1 VQPVA
6 IDKESVMNP
15 TSPHRELPSE
25 QAPGHY
31 GPGYGDTAEHHGSD
45 AAIEQSPHG
54 KERRPHARPRD
65 EREPGEEP
73 RTGLGSRPDGAPTEN
88 TDTFFERS

>member
-1 VQPVA
+1 
-6 IDKESVMNP
+6 MNP
-15 TSPHRELPSE
+15 TPPRRELPPE

-45 AAIEQSPHG
+45 GAIERPANA
-54 KERRPHARPRD
+54 KERRPNSRPRS
-65 EREPGEEP
+65 ERVPGEEA
-73 RTGLGSRPDGAPTEN
+73 RTDLGSRPEGAPTEN